1 MTDPRR
7 RRRRRLARLL
17 GLLAV
22 AVGVVGGGAWLASA
36 AIEPAPEA
44 IVERGDLVIGV
55 EVTGALEAVHSVFLG
70 PPQVRNLWTFK
81 ISMIL
86 PEGVPVR
93 QGMPVVRF
101 DTSELERNLR
111 TKIAERDSAEQE
123 IEKERTSQERE
134 RRDTAL
140 RLAEAEARLRKAR
153 LKVEVPPE
161 LVEANELR
169 QAHIDLDLAEH
180 EVEHLRQKLDFQKSR
195 GRARIH
201 SLIERRD
208 RAALRVEEIREQI
221 RKMTVVAPRDGTVIY
236 VGDRVDT
243 KKKVGDSVWKM
254 ERVVAIPDL
263 QQMKAKGEI
272 DEADAGRVAEGQ
284 RVVLR
289 LDAHPDIEYRG
300 TVSRIH
306 RTVQRQRV
314 TPAKVARL
322 EIDLDQT
329 DPARMRPGMRFR
341 GTVEIE
347 RHENLLLAPAEAVFW
362 TAEGPVAYETGLWGR
377 PRPIRPRVGLRN
389 ETQVQILSGLE
400 AGDRL
405 RLKPPEDTEL

>member
-1 MTDPRR
+1 
-7 RRRRRLARLL
+7 
-17 GLLAV
+17 
-22 AVGVVGGGAWLASA
+22 
-36 AIEPAPEA
+36 
-44 IVERGDLVIGV
+44 
-55 EVTGALEAVHSVFLG
+55 
-70 PPQVRNLWTFK
+70 
-81 ISMIL
+81 
-86 PEGVPVR
+86 
-93 QGMPVVRF
+93 
-101 DTSELERNLR
+101 
-111 TKIAERDSAEQE
+111 
-123 IEKERTSQERE
+123 
-134 RRDTAL
+134 
-140 RLAEAEARLRKAR
+140 
-153 LKVEVPPE
+153 
-161 LVEANELR
+161 
-169 QAHIDLDLAEH
+169 
-180 EVEHLRQKLDFQKSR
+180 
-195 GRARIH
+195 
-201 SLIERRD
+201 
-208 RAALRVEEIREQI
+208 
-221 RKMTVVAPRDGTVIY
+221 
-236 VGDRVDT
+236 
-243 KKKVGDSVWKM
+243 
-254 ERVVAIPDL
+254 
-263 QQMKAKGEI
+263 MKAKGEI